1 MLKFNEFR
9 SSLARFLNMRPNGR
23 FFTTDMSL
31 KQFDVMKIGHL
42 NPARNHER
50 SHKLSFAFILLF
62 RCDDVCVSLP
72 KRTLVAATLDQQ
84 RCLVRGL
91 SLKRDNVDW

>member
-1 MLKFNEFR
+1 
-9 SSLARFLNMRPNGR
+9 MRPNGR
-23 FFTTDMSL
+23 FFTTDVSL
-31 KQFDVMKIGHL
+31 KQFDVMKISHL
-42 NPARNHER
+42 DPAWNHER

-62 RCDDVCVSLP
+62 GCDDVCASLP

-91 SLKRDNVDW
+91 SLERDDVDWQACQNYP